1 MNNFEDQKKVSKILS
16 TNAYALSVFATISIG
31 FGIYKRDF
39 FTFGSYAIMSLLLM
53 GALMICAQIIEND
66 EKPNILVLVF
76 AFINACINFLV
87 ASFINIII
95 IAFSIAFGIPYMLFA
110 VPIGFMSRGKDEG
123 GEDIEQ

>member
-1 MNNFEDQKKVSKILS
+1 MNNFEDRKKISKILS
-16 TNAYALSVFATISIG
+16 TNAYALSALSTILIALA
-31 FGIYKRDF
+31 IYKRDF

-53 GALMICAQIIEND
+53 GALMMCAQIIEND
-66 EKPNILVLVF
+66 ENPNILVVVF

-95 IAFSIAFGIPYMLFA
+95 IVFSIAFGIPYMLFA